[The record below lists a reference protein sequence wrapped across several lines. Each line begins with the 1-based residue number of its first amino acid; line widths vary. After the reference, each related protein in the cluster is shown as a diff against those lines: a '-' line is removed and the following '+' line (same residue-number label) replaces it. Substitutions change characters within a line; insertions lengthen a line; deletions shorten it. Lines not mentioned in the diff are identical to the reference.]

1 MGYDGPE
8 RRDQALTEDRVKLM
22 ISEAVQ
28 QALASHEQHL
38 TAHMDRQFAML
49 RQSFADAFPGGDPHG
64 HRIAHEKAIANAT
77 WWDKTKSDA
86 ARIQWEYATFF
97 PRDHALVV
105 GIGAALGLTE
115 AQINDAWRQ
124 AGAL

>member
-1 MGYDGPE
+1 MTLYEGPE

-38 TAHMDRQFAML
+38 MAHMDRQFASL
-49 RQSFADAFPGGDPHG
+49 RQTFAEAFPGGDPHG
-64 HRIAHEKAIANAT
+64 HRLVHEKQIANAT

-86 ARIQWEYATFF
+86 VSKVTAAGLWAVLVFLCVAAWE
-97 PRDHALVV
+97 H
-105 GIGAALGLTE
+105 IKSE
-115 AQINDAWRQ
+115 AKR
-124 AGAL
+124 